1 MTVLRTLI
9 SSSPVIAVAR
19 DEFIKLNTEAVK
31 MTTLTF
37 QNTNLS
43 VINQNNQTFLTA
55 SDLGLAL
62 EYASPLQ
69 AVLKIYDRNADE
81 FTTEMT
87 ALVEMKTAGGIQ
99 KVRIFSLRGA
109 HLIAMFA
116 RTKIAKE
123 FRKWVLDVLD
133 KEVRKTTALLP
144 NTITPEQQQAIQSA
158 VQLAHHRTGLS
169 YAEIYRQIKSIFK
182 VAKYDQLPQD
192 QFGNVIAFIVNLQPI
207 ALPPVEKKFTFEF
220 TEYELQ
226 TVAWACFAFRRNNNL
241 LHELYSPLAAIGSKF
256 AVEARDNAVEYR
268 NTLRRFNEV
277 VKRIT
282 VDIEADPETNWRVLK
297 HIRSFN
303 EKIFG
308 KVETTI

>member
-9 SSSPVIAVAR
+9 SSSPVIAVAC
-19 DEFIKLNTEAVK
+19 DEFLKLNTEAVK

-81 FTTEMT
+81 FTAEMT
-87 ALVEMKTAGGIQ
+87 ALVEMPTAGGIQ

-158 VQLAHHRTGLS
+158 VQQAHHRTGLHWQ
-169 YAEIYRQIKSIFK
+169 EIYRQLKSAFK
-182 VAKYDQLPQD
+182 VAKYDQIPQS
-192 QFGNVIAFIVNLQPI
+192 QFGNAMAFIMNLQPI
-207 ALPPVEKKFTFEF
+207 ALPPAEERFTFDLTKEEISNLTLLLF
-220 TEYELQ
+220 SHGQMNWLLGKLVKPLEVIGSSYSPTVYGHHTEYKRFYDKSLP
-226 TVAWACFAFRRNNNL
+226 VARKLIEPLKQAHRADFEHL
-241 LHELYSPLAAIGSKF
+241 L
-256 AVEARDNAVEYR
+256 YR
-268 NTLRRFNEV
+268 LSAN
-277 VKRIT
+277 
-282 VDIEADPETNWRVLK
+282 
-297 HIRSFN
+297 
-303 EKIFG
+303 
-308 KVETTI
+308 

>member
-1 MTVLRTLI
+1 
-9 SSSPVIAVAR
+9 
-19 DEFIKLNTEAVK
+19 

-37 QNTNLS
+37 QNTTIS
-43 VINQNNQTFLTA
+43 VINQNNQTYLTTKEIGKA
-55 SDLGLAL
+55 LGYRNPSADI
-62 EYASPLQ
+62 AN
-69 AVLKIYDRNADE
+69 IYDRNADE
-81 FTTEMT
+81 FTKEMT
-87 ALVEMKTAGGIQ
+87 ALVEMPTAGGIQ

-109 HLIAMFA
+109 HLIAMFS
-116 RTKIAKE
+116 RTKIAKA

-133 KEVRKTTALLP
+133 EEVKKSTALLP

-158 VQLAHHRTGLS
+158 VQQAHHRTGLHWQ
-169 YAEIYRQIKSIFK
+169 EIYRQLKQAFK

-192 QFGNVIAFIVNLQPI
+192 QFGNAMAFIMSLQPI
-207 ALPPVEKKFTFEF
+207 ALLPVEKKFTFEF

>member
-9 SSSPVIAVAR
+9 SSSPAIAVVC
-19 DEFIKLNTEAVK
+19 DEFLKLNTETVK

-37 QNTNLS
+37 QNTTLS
-43 VINQNNQTFLTA
+43 VINQRNQTFLTA

-69 AVLKIYDRNADE
+69 SILKIYDRNADE
-81 FTTEMT
+81 FTAEMT

-158 VQLAHHRTGLS
+158 VQQAHHRTGLS

-192 QFGNVIAFIVNLQPI
+192 QFGNAMAFIMNLQPI
-207 ALPPVEKKFTFEF
+207 ALPPAEKKFTFEF

-226 TVAWACFAFRRNNNL
+226 QLAWLWFAFKRG
-241 LHELYSPLAAIGSKF
+241 IGTFQHIEKAFNVLGSNMSSQIYGQ
-256 AVEARDNAVEYR
+256 AYEYLSV
-268 NTLRRFNEV
+268 LRSTNQILN
-277 VKRIT
+277 RIT
-282 VDIEADPETNWRVLK
+282 SDFNIDQMTNWRVLE
-297 HIRSFN
+297 HLRSFN
-303 EKIFG
+303 PKAVKIDF
-308 KVETTI
+308 

>member
-9 SSSPVIAVAR
+9 SSSPVIAVAC
-19 DEFIKLNTEAVK
+19 DEFLKLNTEAVK

-55 SDLGLAL
+55 NDLGLAL

-81 FTTEMT
+81 FTAEMT

-158 VQLAHHRTGLS
+158 VQQAHHRTGLHWQ
-169 YAEIYRQIKSIFK
+169 EIYRQLKSAFK
-182 VAKYDQLPQD
+182 VAKYDQIPQS
-192 QFGNVIAFIVNLQPI
+192 QFGNAMAFIMNLQPI
-207 ALPPVEKKFTFEF
+207 ALPPAEERFTFDLTKEEISNLTLLLF
-220 TEYELQ
+220 SHGQMNWLLGKLVKPLEVIGSSYSPTVYGHYTEYKRFYNKSLP
-226 TVAWACFAFRRNNNL
+226 VARKLIEPLKQAHRADFEHL
-241 LHELYSPLAAIGSKF
+241 L
-256 AVEARDNAVEYR
+256 YR
-268 NTLRRFNEV
+268 LSAN
-277 VKRIT
+277 
-282 VDIEADPETNWRVLK
+282 
-297 HIRSFN
+297 
-303 EKIFG
+303 
-308 KVETTI
+308 